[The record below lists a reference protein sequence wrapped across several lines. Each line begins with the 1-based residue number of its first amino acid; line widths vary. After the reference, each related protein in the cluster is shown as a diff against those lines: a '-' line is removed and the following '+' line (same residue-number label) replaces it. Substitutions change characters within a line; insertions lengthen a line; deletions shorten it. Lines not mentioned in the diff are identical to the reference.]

1 MGNKQIKKNKK
12 IKRRTDEDAIEK
24 VAKKEYKIIFIGES
38 GIGAKTTL
46 INRIMD
52 IDFNDNIES
61 TIKVNSFTKEVNVD
75 NNKKL
80 TLFIYDTP
88 GGDLKT
94 LVNWFLKDVDAVVLG
109 YDITDKTTFEEI
121 EHYWYPKIKDN
132 KLVYLIGNKIDLNDR
147 RIVKKNI
154 ASNFAK
160 AKKLKF
166 FEISCKTKEGLD
178 DFYKDL
184 INNLLEL
191 E

>member
-1 MGNKQIKKNKK
+1 MGNNQIKKNKK

-24 VAKKEYKIIFIGES
+24 VPKKEYKIIFIGES

-147 RIVKKNI
+147 RTVKKNT
-154 ASNFAK
+154 ASSFAK

-178 DFYKDL
+178 DF
-184 INNLLEL
+184 IRI
-191 E
+191 